1 MTAIEFKLHHVGAIA
16 IIPRRFKVWLGRV
29 FLFLLS
35 LLGLFSVVHFLQFL
49 SFAFVYFDLIV
60 IQRFIV
66 LSFVI
71 EIGFTHWFKNF
82 LIRQDYRW
90 SLILQLPLAIFSDE
104 LTQGIRSKFQIARY
118 QPGTEIKRSQGAV
131 GNFY

>member
-1 MTAIEFKLHHVGAIA
+1 ML
-16 IIPRRFKVWLGRV
+16 LC
-29 FLFLLS
+29 LLS
-35 LLGLFSVVHFLQFL
+35 LFVVFRFIRFLRLYGFTFIYL
-49 SFAFVYFDLIV
+49 DLIV
-60 IQRFIV
+60 VQRFIV
-66 LSFVI
+66 LGFVI
-71 EIGFTHWFKNF
+71 EIGVTHWFKNF